1 MQKAVCFLWTK
12 SGVQVLVLFTN
23 LIQQEQLKV
32 TPWVQ
37 ITIGFLSKWAFSEYF
52 FSLIE
57 YIFRTNMLYKG
68 LTIYKAELL
77 MRFVVV
83 HSTVIDEINMAFG

>member
-1 MQKAVCFLWTK
+1 MGADYNM
-12 SGVQVLVLFTN
+12 VL
-23 LIQQEQLKV
+23 EQMSIFIIL
-32 TPWVQ
+32 
-37 ITIGFLSKWAFSEYF
+37 F
-52 FSLIE
+52 FSLTE
-57 YIFRTNMLYKG
+57 YTFRTNMLYKG

>member
-1 MQKAVCFLWTK
+1 MFSL
-12 SGVQVLVLFTN
+12 N
-23 LIQQEQLKV
+23 LIRCASASFIHQSYSTRAIKSNTVGADYNMVLEQMSIFRIL
-32 TPWVQ
+32 
-37 ITIGFLSKWAFSEYF
+37 F
-52 FSLIE
+52 FSLTE
-57 YIFRTNMLYKG
+57 YTFRTNMLYKG

>member
-1 MQKAVCFLWTK
+1 MGADYNMVLEQMSIFRILFFLLT
-12 SGVQVLVLFTN
+12 
-23 LIQQEQLKV
+23 
-32 TPWVQ
+32 
-37 ITIGFLSKWAFSEYF
+37 EYT
-52 FSLIE
+52 
-57 YIFRTNMLYKG
+57 FRTNMLYKG

>member
-1 MQKAVCFLWTK
+1 MGADYNM
-12 SGVQVLVLFTN
+12 VL
-23 LIQQEQLKV
+23 EQRSIFRIL
-32 TPWVQ
+32 
-37 ITIGFLSKWAFSEYF
+37 F
-52 FSLIE
+52 FSLTE
-57 YIFRTNMLYKG
+57 YTFRTNMLYKG

>member
-1 MQKAVCFLWTK
+1 MGADYNM
-12 SGVQVLVLFTN
+12 VL
-23 LIQQEQLKV
+23 EQMSIFRIL
-32 TPWVQ
+32 
-37 ITIGFLSKWAFSEYF
+37 F
-52 FSLIE
+52 FSLTE
-57 YIFRTNMLYKG
+57 YTFRTNILYKG

>member
-1 MQKAVCFLWTK
+1 MGADYNM
-12 SGVQVLVLFTN
+12 VL
-23 LIQQEQLKV
+23 EQMSIFRML
-32 TPWVQ
+32 
-37 ITIGFLSKWAFSEYF
+37 F
-52 FSLIE
+52 FSLTE
-57 YIFRTNMLYKG
+57 YTFRTNMLYKG

>member
-1 MQKAVCFLWTK
+1 MGADYNM
-12 SGVQVLVLFTN
+12 VL
-23 LIQQEQLKV
+23 EQMSIFRIL
-32 TPWVQ
+32 
-37 ITIGFLSKWAFSEYF
+37 F
-52 FSLIE
+52 FSLTE
-57 YIFRTNMLYKG
+57 YTFRTNMLYKG

>member
-1 MQKAVCFLWTK
+1 MGADYNMVH
-12 SGVQVLVLFTN
+12 
-23 LIQQEQLKV
+23 EQMSIFRIL
-32 TPWVQ
+32 
-37 ITIGFLSKWAFSEYF
+37 F
-52 FSLIE
+52 FSLTE
-57 YIFRTNMLYKG
+57 YTFRTNMLYKG

>member
-1 MQKAVCFLWTK
+1 MGADYNM
-12 SGVQVLVLFTN
+12 VL
-23 LIQQEQLKV
+23 EQMSIFRIL
-32 TPWVQ
+32 
-37 ITIGFLSKWAFSEYF
+37 LS
-52 FSLIE
+52 FSLTE
-57 YIFRTNMLYKG
+57 YTFRTNMLYKG